1 MTITHGLVG
10 SERECCGPGAVADGG
25 SAAAEGGCALA
36 DGGMA
41 DAVDGACVT
50 EGVLSAPGAGAA
62 LVGGEVAAAAAVGV
76 ALPEPG
82 VGPGVPDGVKDWAG
96 VQADS
101 AARPVPASR
110 RRLKARRLGES
121 RPASCRP
128 AVPSASS

>member
-1 MTITHGLVG
+1 
-10 SERECCGPGAVADGG
+10 
-25 SAAAEGGCALA
+25 
-36 DGGMA
+36 MA

-50 EGVLSAPGAGAA
+50 EGLLSAPGAGGV
-62 LVGGEVAAAAAVGV
+62 LPGEVAAAVGV
-76 ALPEPG
+76 ALPVPG
-82 VGPGVPDGVKDWAG
+82 GGPGVPDGVKDWAG

-110 RRLKARRLGES
+110 RRLKARRLGDS